1 VRRAAA
7 LSGIGIL
14 TLLGALLGFQP
25 VDLIQAIDMRK
36 PGVVY
41 SIDTQRPAVALT
53 LDDGPDAAT
62 TPALLDLLRRHGARA
77 TFFLL
82 ADNVPGNEELLRRM
96 AAEGHELGNHLVTDE
111 PSILLG
117 PEGFQRAVEHTHDLL
132 EEYGEVRWLRPGSGW
147 YNGPMLQTAGRH
159 GYRVA
164 LGSVYPFDAML
175 PFPGLAARYIL
186 WRARPGSIIVL
197 HDVGSRGER
206 TLATLESVLPE
217 LKRRGFQVITLSE
230 LSALGD

>member
-1 VRRAAA
+1 MRRLVVVLGGGSCALLAA
-7 LSGIGIL
+7 LL
-14 TLLGALLGFQP
+14 VFQP

-62 TPALLDLLRRHGARA
+62 TPALLDLLQRHGARA

-82 ADNVPGNEELLRRM
+82 AKNVPGNEALLRRM
-96 AAEGHELGNHLVTDE
+96 VAEGHELGNHLATDE

-117 PEGFQRAVEHTHDLL
+117 AEGFQRAAEQAHRLL
-132 EEYGEVRWLRPGSGW
+132 QEYGEVRWLRPGSGW
-147 YNGPMLQTAGRH
+147 YNGSMLETAGRY

-164 LGSVYPFDAML
+164 LGSVYPFDALL
-175 PFPGLAARYIL
+175 PFPQLAARYIL
-186 WRARPGSIIVL
+186 WRARPGSIVVL
-197 HDVGSRGER
+197 HEVGPRGER

-217 LKRRGFQVITLSE
+217 LDRRGYEVVTLSE
-230 LSALGD
+230 LAGPGD

>member
-1 VRRAAA
+1 LGV
-7 LSGIGIL
+7 LS
-14 TLLGALLGFQP
+14 LLGALLVFQP
-25 VDLIQAIDMRK
+25 VDLIQSTDMRK

-41 SIDTQRPAVALT
+41 SIDTRRQAVALT

-62 TPALLDLLRRHGARA
+62 TPALLDLLDRHGARA

-82 ADNVPGNEELLRRM
+82 ANNVPGNEELLRRM
-96 AAEGHELGNHLVTDE
+96 IAEGHELGNHLATDE

-117 PEGFQRAVEHTHDLL
+117 AEGFQRDVEHTHGLL
-132 EEYGEVRWLRPGSGW
+132 EEYDQVRWLRPGSGW
-147 YNGPMLQTAGRH
+147 YNGSMLETAGRY

-197 HDVGSRGER
+197 HDVGPRGER

-217 LKRRGFQVITLSE
+217 LARRGYQVITLSE
-230 LSALGD
+230 LAALAEGER